1 MRAVAIVI
9 ALLAATACAATQA
22 MSSEESLALRRAAIS
37 WLECEECTNGEL
49 AALVKFGEKA
59 VPTLG
64 AALAR
69 GPSAATLEEVRMHLE
84 DTYRNLVEYARTH
97 SEVKVGLSEE
107 AYVKLYLENFQ
118 AKYAV
123 RAAQGLAALGGP
135 AARKYLDAAAKRTWR
150 KDVNAAILKAAR

>member
-1 MRAVAIVI
+1 MRAVAIVV
-9 ALLAATACAATQA
+9 AFWAATACAAVQTISPQ
-22 MSSEESLALRRAAIS
+22 ESLALRRAAIS

-64 AALAR
+64 AALER
-69 GPSAATLEEVRMHLE
+69 GPSPATQEEVRMHLE
-84 DTYRNLVEYARTH
+84 GTYRNLVEYARTH
-97 SEVKVGLSEE
+97 SEVKVGLTED
-107 AYVKLYLENFQ
+107 AYVKWYLENFQ

-135 AARKYLDAAAKRTWR
+135 AARKYLDAATQRTWR
-150 KDVNAAILKAAR
+150 KDVSAAILQAAK